1 MKRIALA
8 IAAAPIAIT
17 PVLVPAIPAMA
28 QAQSDLQQ
36 VNAYIRA
43 VKTMTAGFTQTDR
56 NGGVLTGKLTLK
68 QPGKIRFQYEKGVP
82 MLIVG
87 DGRALTVIDYEVKQV
102 QRWPIG
108 NSPLAA
114 LLNPDRD
121 LSKYG
126 RVVQTGDPKV
136 LSVEVRDPK
145 HPEYGIITMI
155 FLRKP
160 GAPAGLQL
168 YGWVALDSQ
177 NNRTSI
183 KLSDIRYNGAI
194 DENAFKWRDPRQK
207 GPR

>member
-1 MKRIALA
+1 
-8 IAAAPIAIT
+8 
-17 PVLVPAIPAMA
+17 
-28 QAQSDLQQ
+28 
-36 VNAYIRA
+36 
-43 VKTMTAGFTQTDR
+43 
-56 NGGVLTGKLTLK
+56 
-68 QPGKIRFQYEKGVP
+68 
-82 MLIVG
+82 MLF
-87 DGRALTVIDYEVKQV
+87 RSALTVIDYEVKQV